1 MYVAGIN
8 VNDFSN
14 PGEQPKAK
22 FGTVVTVVDN
32 DGFTKSY
39 QYASVTQGGV
49 VLGNVC
55 LMSSGGSARNL
66 TVGRAATG
74 LGDSTRVAVAAATI
88 PNGGSGWFQVYG
100 NCKIAVDGPTP
111 AGTRLFATVVD
122 GLVGNEVTAS
132 FIQNLVTTSSTGAAA
147 TVSGFINWAST
158 VTSTGDG
165 TQGPVGSQGPSGAD
179 GATGPAGSSA
189 YQLAVANGFTG
200 TLAEWLDSLVGPQ
213 GPAGSPGGLD
223 AYEIAVA
230 NGFSGTEVEWLESL
244 IGPQGPAGP
253 PGSGGSGADPSSDRW
268 MDDFGA
274 IGDGASHPLSASY
287 ASLALAQVDFPYATS
302 LTQEKDYCAFLTALY
317 GATPGGNSNIVTVR
331 MRRYKF
337 YYFGESTIDPTR
349 RVRLVGYGQ
358 SVNSITF
365 KRFGPGGLGVPAIWV
380 HNSSANESEFWD
392 FTVTG
397 DGSGARWTGGT
408 IFEYNAAHNMLLMND
423 GVNGTSN
430 KSFEARPYIAPRGD
444 VIDVKFTTGSKNPY
458 GLPKDIISIAGN
470 PMAFTP
476 NEQLTVIRGGVPT
489 PFCTVFYCCLKIN
502 AILCTDVLTPG
513 VVGETITGATS
524 GATALYLQKSDQA
537 GLHMLQVAS
546 VTSTGGI
553 GLDAGNY
560 LTDIYSRQIFCEE
573 GTFAHGV
580 EFNQVA
586 YATRIKVQGFA
597 GDGFKIT
604 AGSEGREGNANR
616 SWLLRCVAVN
626 NGGNGFHIAGSD
638 GNVCTA
644 IECNAISN
652 GALGFND
659 RSFLGGTF
667 QACHMSL
674 NLVGGYHSVRNSS
687 FIGCYVEGGYES
699 YPHLRPENIIDGD
712 AVTIN
717 GQTGVQ
723 MTMGDS
729 GGLRLTGREITH
741 GCIKGVAGT
750 TVSLGYDGNDNY
762 LTSEPSLRVY
772 SGPMEFLKKRFSA
785 SDSGGAFAQDYEPAF
800 RFNAASE
807 LWYRN
812 GSGARLSASG
822 GNNKFHGSFTV
833 DGSGAITGAEVIT
846 EGSGYSPVSTVINID
861 NTGGSGA
868 ILKAMVGPKG
878 GIIKIVVVAGGSG
891 YTGSRDWKPVLQ
903 MHGTG
908 IAVGAQW
915 AGGESQITSIGPDA
929 NHNIRIIPK
938 GTGRTVCVKP
948 SVTNVD
954 NYADDAAAAAGG
966 VPVGGLYH
974 TSGVLK
980 VRLV

>member
-1 MYVAGIN
+1 
-8 VNDFSN
+8 
-14 PGEQPKAK
+14 
-22 FGTVVTVVDN
+22 
-32 DGFTKSY
+32 
-39 QYASVTQGGV
+39 
-49 VLGNVC
+49 
-55 LMSSGGSARNL
+55 
-66 TVGRAATG
+66 
-74 LGDSTRVAVAAATI
+74 
-88 PNGGSGWFQVYG
+88 
-100 NCKIAVDGPTP
+100 
-111 AGTRLFATVVD
+111 
-122 GLVGNEVTAS
+122 
-132 FIQNLVTTSSTGAAA
+132 
-147 TVSGFINWAST
+147 
-158 VTSTGDG
+158 
-165 TQGPVGSQGPSGAD
+165 
-179 GATGPAGSSA
+179 
-189 YQLAVANGFTG
+189 
-200 TLAEWLDSLVGPQ
+200 
-213 GPAGSPGGLD
+213 
-223 AYEIAVA
+223 
-230 NGFSGTEVEWLESL
+230 
-244 IGPQGPAGP
+244 
-253 PGSGGSGADPSSDRW
+253 

-274 IGDGASHPLSASY
+274 IGDGGSHPLSASY
-287 ASLALAQVDFPYATS
+287 ANLAAAQVDFPYATS

-317 GATPGGNSNIVTVR
+317 GATPGSNGNIVTVR

-337 YYFGESTIDPTR
+337 YYFGESTLDPTR

-365 KRFGPGGLGVPAIWV
+365 KRFGPGGVGVPGIWV
-380 HNSSANESEFWD
+380 HQSSANESEFHD
-392 FTVTG
+392 FSVVT
-397 DGSGARWTGGT
+397 DGSGSRWTGGT

-423 GVNGTSN
+423 GVNGTSY
-430 KSFEARPYIAPRGD
+430 KSFEARPYVGPRAD
-444 VIDVKFTTGSKNPY
+444 VIDVKFTTGAKNVY
-458 GLPKDIISIAGN
+458 GLPKDIISIAGS
-470 PMAFTP
+470 PMSFTP
-476 NEQLTVIRGGVPT
+476 NEQLTVIRGGVPV
-489 PFCTVFYCCLKIN
+489 PFATVYYCCVKVN
-502 AILCTDVLTPG
+502 AIICTDVATPG
-513 VVGETITGATS
+513 VLGETITGATS

-546 VTSTGGI
+546 ITSTGGV
-553 GLDAGNY
+553 GLDQGNY

-586 YATRIKVQGFA
+586 YATRIAVKGFA

-616 SWLLRCVAVN
+616 SWLRRCVAVN
-626 NGGNGFHIAGSD
+626 NGGSGFHIAGSD

-674 NLVGGYHSVRNSS
+674 NLVGGYHSTRNSS
-687 FIGCYVEGGYES
+687 FVGCYVEGGYES

-717 GQTGVQ
+717 GQTGVT

-729 GGLRLTGREITH
+729 GGMRLTGREITH
-741 GCIKGVAGT
+741 GCLKGVAGT
-750 TVSLGYDGNDNY
+750 TLNLGFDGSDNY
-762 LTSEPSLRVY
+762 LTSEPSLRIY
-772 SGPMEFLKKRFSA
+772 SGPVEFLKKRFSA
-785 SDSGGAFAQDYEPAF
+785 SDSGGSFAQDYEPAY
-800 RFNAASE
+800 RFNPGSE

-822 GNNKFHGSFTV
+822 GNNKFHGSYSV
-833 DGSGAITGAEVIT
+833 DGTGAITSAEVIT
-846 EGSGYSPVSTVINID
+846 EGSGYSPAATVINID
-861 NTGGSGA
+861 NGGGGSGA
-868 ILKAMVGPKG
+868 SIKAMVGPKG
-878 GIIKIVVVAGGSG
+878 GIIKLVVVAGGSG

-929 NHNIRIIPK
+929 NHNIRLIPK

-954 NYADDAAAAAGG
+954 SYADDAAAAVGG

-974 TSGVLK
+974 TAGVVK